1 MEIAALMCRDD
12 ENSAFLSEAQDIGM
26 GVMCHG
32 GAILEISTKDES
44 QQGISLF
51 RL

>member
-1 MEIAALMCRDD
+1 MMRILV
-12 ENSAFLSEAQDIGM
+12 SYLKLQDIGM